1 MPHANHSVLTRLLL
15 SFAGK
20 PKCNHRTESNKA
32 AASKASPK
40 DTSKQV
46 LAAVTTTTTPTPNIP
61 TTQPAAV
68 PAEREVSPDI
78 TVADDG
84 HAHVAILPAEPA
96 HVALPVTADNTKTN
110 IATPTS
116 TTNTCQPITQATSTP
131 ITTQAPK
138 RLVAVATTVDPS
150 GRVRLAFSVLPQPL
164 VRLAI
169 TPLEEQCAVATTIT
183 TTPEATTMPATPAA
197 HTCKQEAAALA
208 APAPLLLAPSPSE
221 ACMADF
227 LVALLDLSPSTTT
240 TATSSC
246 SSCASAAAPDITE
259 AVITLPSAQPS
270 KKSGEAG
277 RRSLA
282 ASISA
287 TFRKWDAEL
296 TAANRRLQEKLEA
309 AASKRA
315 VKRAARREMKMAK
328 KAAKAAALVA
338 SKQQA
343 SGASSGRLL
352 VANMLRRLTGEARAV
367 AQMA

>member
-1 MPHANHSVLTRLLL
+1 
-15 SFAGK
+15 
-20 PKCNHRTESNKA
+20 
-32 AASKASPK
+32 
-40 DTSKQV
+40 
-46 LAAVTTTTTPTPNIP
+46 
-61 TTQPAAV
+61 
-68 PAEREVSPDI
+68 
-78 TVADDG
+78 
-84 HAHVAILPAEPA
+84 
-96 HVALPVTADNTKTN
+96 
-110 IATPTS
+110 
-116 TTNTCQPITQATSTP
+116 
-131 ITTQAPK
+131 
-138 RLVAVATTVDPS
+138 
-150 GRVRLAFSVLPQPL
+150 
-164 VRLAI
+164 
-169 TPLEEQCAVATTIT
+169 
-183 TTPEATTMPATPAA
+183 
-197 HTCKQEAAALA
+197 
-208 APAPLLLAPSPSE
+208 
-221 ACMADF
+221 MADF

>member
-1 MPHANHSVLTRLLL
+1 
-15 SFAGK
+15 
-20 PKCNHRTESNKA
+20 
-32 AASKASPK
+32 
-40 DTSKQV
+40 
-46 LAAVTTTTTPTPNIP
+46 
-61 TTQPAAV
+61 
-68 PAEREVSPDI
+68 
-78 TVADDG
+78 
-84 HAHVAILPAEPA
+84 
-96 HVALPVTADNTKTN
+96 
-110 IATPTS
+110 
-116 TTNTCQPITQATSTP
+116 
-131 ITTQAPK
+131 
-138 RLVAVATTVDPS
+138 
-150 GRVRLAFSVLPQPL
+150 
-164 VRLAI
+164 
-169 TPLEEQCAVATTIT
+169 
-183 TTPEATTMPATPAA
+183 
-197 HTCKQEAAALA
+197 
-208 APAPLLLAPSPSE
+208 
-221 ACMADF
+221 MADF

-240 TATSSC
+240 TAITATSSC